1 MMGIAEIL
9 DAVRPYTMLDDQRI
23 VALVQSVINVTAFS
37 IPGAFVECG
46 VWRGGAAL
54 AMILALQG
62 KEVRDI
68 YLFDTFAGMT
78 KPGFEDVDFMGHE
91 GREGDCAAT
100 ASEVLKVLG
109 LVNYWDWH
117 LVVGRVEETIPA
129 LAPQQIALLHLDTD
143 WYASTK
149 HELQHL
155 YPCVSRGGIVIIDDY
170 GHWQGARKAV
180 NEYRAENRITSP
192 LIECGYTARLLIK
205 E

>member
-68 YLFDTFAGMT
+68 YLFDTFAGMP
-78 KPGFEDVDFMGHE
+78 KPGAEDVDFMGHE

-100 ASEVLKVLG
+100 LPEVQEALPLLTHWYCHFIVG
-109 LVNYWDWH
+109 LV
-117 LVVGRVEETIPA
+117 EQTIPA

-155 YPCVSRGGIVIIDDY
+155 YPRVSRGGIVIIDDY

-180 NEYRAENRITSP
+180 DEYRAENRITSP